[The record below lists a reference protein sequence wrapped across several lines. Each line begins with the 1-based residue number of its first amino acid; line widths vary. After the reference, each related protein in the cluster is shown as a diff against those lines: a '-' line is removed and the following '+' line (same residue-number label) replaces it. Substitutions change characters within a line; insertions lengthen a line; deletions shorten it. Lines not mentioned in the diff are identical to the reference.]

1 MPFKKLP
8 PKQYP
13 KNAKYVTVNI
23 GLPEEVLDVLKKYS
37 REANTLQSKVIQEA
51 IEYYLLL
58 WEIEKLPYEPL
69 RKKQI
74 LGLKRIARTITIE
87 QDKRLRSLAEGSGR
101 SISELTRE
109 AIVSFLKMRGILE

>member
-1 MPFKKLP
+1 
-8 PKQYP
+8 
-13 KNAKYVTVNI
+13 
-23 GLPEEVLDVLKKYS
+23 
-37 REANTLQSKVIQEA
+37 
-51 IEYYLLL
+51 LL

-87 QDKRLRSLAEGSGR
+87 QDKRLRRLAEENGK

-109 AIVSFLKMRGILE
+109 AVINFLRMREMLA